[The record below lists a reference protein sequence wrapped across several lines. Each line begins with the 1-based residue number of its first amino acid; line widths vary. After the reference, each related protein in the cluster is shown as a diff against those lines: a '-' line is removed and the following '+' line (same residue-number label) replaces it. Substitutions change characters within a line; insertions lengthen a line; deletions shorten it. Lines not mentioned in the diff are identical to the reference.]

1 MENDDLWKIYEA
13 NKEWIKFADTKAIA
27 FIAIIGVIFNILYKI
42 GSCVIYSRNI
52 FLYIS
57 YFGSILCL
65 IFSLFFSIYCIFPRK
80 SETKKNIIYYE
91 SICVNFKNE
100 NQYHNEIV
108 DANINKQLSSQV
120 YQLAKVA
127 HKKYCIVKKS
137 LIFFGLG
144 IGLII
149 MFFSIIWLG

>member
-65 IFSLFFSIYCIFPRK
+65 ILFINKESCDPPL
-80 SETKKNIIYYE
+80 IIKY
-91 SICVNFKNE
+91 IITAKHTAVNFEKR
-100 NQYHNEIV
+100 
-108 DANINKQLSSQV
+108 
-120 YQLAKVA
+120 
-127 HKKYCIVKKS
+127 
-137 LIFFGLG
+137 
-144 IGLII
+144 
-149 MFFSIIWLG
+149 